1 MEAEKIKAILL
12 AAACFLMACL
22 NLWNEFK
29 DWFDK
34 KYQPRKGQGK
44 SENKVPP
51 TKESVPDIVGK
62 TKFRLPEN
70 YPPKK
75 QEAPVKEEV
84 PPIKEAEAITQA
96 EPEPPKEKDPL
107 KKEIAELK
115 ELVLKQAK
123 MMEEA
128 KPFLSVPME
137 REKLP
142 DNAPVD
148 LEKETVSVV
157 TEKERAPFGTGTS
170 LDEFE
175 LVVRTLK
182 GKPISKDEE
191 TQVVKIIPQIEG
203 TDIYRQFTRQIQG
216 AEERAM
222 EILNQMEDDRQPV
235 SDNGIDGA
243 NNFDF
248 GKYVRE

>member
-1 MEAEKIKAILL
+1 MDIEKIKALLL
-12 AAACFLMACL
+12 ATACFLMACL

-29 DWFDK
+29 DWFDQ
-34 KYQPRKGQGK
+34 KYQPRKGQGT
-44 SENKVPP
+44 SEKEPSP
-51 TKESVPDIVGK
+51 TKEPIPDIVGK
-62 TKFRLPEN
+62 SKFKLNPDDYRP
-70 YPPKK
+70 K
-75 QEAPVKEEV
+75 QEAPVKEEAT
-84 PPIKEAEAITQA
+84 PIKEAEPIKQV
-96 EPEPPKEKDPL
+96 EPTSEQEDPL

-128 KPFLSVPME
+128 KPFMSVQME
-137 REKLP
+137 REKPP

-148 LEKETVSVV
+148 LEAETVSML

-182 GKPISKDEE
+182 GKLITNEE
-191 TQVVKIIPQIEG
+191 EIQVRQIIPQIEG
-203 TDIYRQFTRQIQG
+203 TDIYRQFTQQIQG

-222 EILNQMEDDRQPV
+222 EILNRMEDNRQPV
-235 SDNGIDGA
+235 SDNEDNGA
-243 NNFDF
+243 SGFDF
-248 GKYVRE
+248 RGFIRE